1 LGNNL
6 IGCEVGV
13 FMGQFSDVIVN
24 KISPKELHLID
35 LFEGINHSG
44 DKDGNNIVYANL
56 EEVYDN
62 LKSKYD
68 SNVYIHKGDSKLI
81 LNNFEDEYFDFIY
94 IDGDHSYDGVKSDLI
109 ISYNKVKKGGY
120 IMGHDYMIQRWEGVY
135 SAVNDFCNQYT
146 LKIDYLTNDKC
157 PSFGIIKK

>member
-24 KISPKELHLID
+24 NISPKELHLID

-44 DKDGNNIVYANL
+44 DKDGNNIVHANL
-56 EEVYDN
+56 EEVYHK

-68 SNVYIHKGDSKLI
+68 SNIVYIHTQPQI
-81 LNNFEDEYFDFIY
+81 
-94 IDGDHSYDGVKSDLI
+94 V
-109 ISYNKVKKGGY
+109 
-120 IMGHDYMIQRWEGVY
+120 
-135 SAVNDFCNQYT
+135 
-146 LKIDYLTNDKC
+146 
-157 PSFGIIKK
+157 

>member
-1 LGNNL
+1 
-6 IGCEVGV
+6 
-13 FMGQFSDVIVN
+13 MGQFSDVIVN

-44 DKDGNNIVYANL
+44 DKDGNNIVHANL
-56 EEVYDN
+56 EEVYHK

-68 SNVYIHKGDSKLI
+68 PNIVYIHKGDSKLI
-81 LNNFEDEYFDFIY
+81 LNNFEDEHFDFIY
-94 IDGDHSYDGVKSDLI
+94 IDGDHSYDGVMSDLI
-109 ISYNKVKKGGY
+109 VSYNKVKRGGY

-135 SAVNDFCNQYT
+135 SAVNDFYNQYT